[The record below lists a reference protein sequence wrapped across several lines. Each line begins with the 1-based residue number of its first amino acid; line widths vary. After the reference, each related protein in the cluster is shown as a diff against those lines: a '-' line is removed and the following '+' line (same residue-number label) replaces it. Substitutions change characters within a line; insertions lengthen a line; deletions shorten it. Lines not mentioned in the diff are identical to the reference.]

1 MLPYKE
7 FTDEE
12 IIKAVE
18 CCSEP
23 CCVCDEC
30 PLYCVG
36 VNCSSFE
43 LHRYALDLINCQKSE
58 IDSLRADLKR
68 VCAERD
74 AHIFTNKFIKSEA
87 IKEFA
92 DRLKEKS
99 FQSFGNYGIT
109 RDVVEVCDI
118 DNLIKEMVGVNTM
131 NDNKEVK
138 VLTHK
143 VIRVD
148 NLMYNGCEPHWK
160 CTRCGKC
167 VPFHCYTKEQFE
179 NQECNITDK
188 QNKSEVDKLIEL
200 FQDTEK
206 GR

>member
-43 LHRYALDLINCQKSE
+43 LHRYALNLINHQNAEIESLKSE
-58 IDSLRADLKR
+58 LSNTRRKALLEAASKFAGHSNYHGDTILCKLI
-68 VCAERD
+68 CMAEGKD
-74 AHIFTNKFIKSEA
+74 VGIAKPLDISEIKAEA

-92 DRLKEKS
+92 ERLKNKIKTEC
-99 FQSFGNYGIT
+99 NPYGKPTFDYDTSISIM
-109 RDVVEVCDI
+109 RYI
-118 DNLIKEMVGVNTM
+118 DNLLKEMVG
-131 NDNKEVK
+131 D
-138 VLTHK
+138 
-143 VIRVD
+143 
-148 NLMYNGCEPHWK
+148 
-160 CTRCGKC
+160 
-167 VPFHCYTKEQFE
+167 
-179 NQECNITDK
+179 
-188 QNKSEVDKLIEL
+188 
-200 FQDTEK
+200 
-206 GR
+206 

>member
-43 LHRYALDLINCQKSE
+43 LHRYALDLINRQKSE

-74 AHIFTNKFIKSEA
+74 AHICTNNFIKSEA
-87 IKEFA
+87 VKEFSE
-92 DRLKEKS
+92 RLKNKIKTEC
-99 FQSFGNYGIT
+99 NPYGKPTFDYDTSLAIM
-109 RDVVEVCDI
+109 RYI
-118 DNLIKEMVGVNTM
+118 DNLVIEMVG
-131 NDNKEVK
+131 
-138 VLTHK
+138 
-143 VIRVD
+143 
-148 NLMYNGCEPHWK
+148 
-160 CTRCGKC
+160 
-167 VPFHCYTKEQFE
+167 E
-179 NQECNITDK
+179 NNA
-188 QNKSEVDKLIEL
+188 
-200 FQDTEK
+200 
-206 GR
+206 